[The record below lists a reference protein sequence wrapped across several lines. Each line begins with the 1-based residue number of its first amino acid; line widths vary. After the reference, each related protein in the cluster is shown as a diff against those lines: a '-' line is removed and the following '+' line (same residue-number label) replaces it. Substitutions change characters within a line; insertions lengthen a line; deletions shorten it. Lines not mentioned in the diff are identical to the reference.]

1 MKMPVEH
8 NKITDDSYRFS
19 IDKAIYGSYVKYDR
33 LDKIVYQAFSNTAI
47 AQATDLNI
55 FIDLYSIMHSLFSE
69 HYRVDFTNYTDI
81 TSCVINMCAHYR
93 AFFRRLR
100 VNTTFYLIFST
111 NCCSI
116 NRKYVSEY
124 NEVFYNKTLVP
135 ESKKIT
141 DDNFKL
147 LTALCPYLPDIHF
160 INSVEGF
167 EVSVIIANLIDT
179 LNDGKP
185 NMIISRDLYPIQ
197 LTYLYPFT
205 TFLYSRKSTIMGDT
219 SMLIPV
225 SEKSSYRQEFWNLIR
240 ESRKINGEKLDMISP
255 VNYTLYTAIAGF
267 SDRGLRHIHNSNA
280 AVNLIYSIVGS
291 DDIRV
296 NLSLLHTPEIMSKY
310 NVSLIETRY
319 MVLDVPLMLP
329 YYKNT
334 PECKNIKIL
343 NLHNDAVINKI
354 NSKYFERNPID
365 LQIL

>member
-1 MKMPVEH
+1 MPVNH
-8 NKITDDSYRFS
+8 NDLTNDSYRFS
-19 IDKAIYGSYVKYDR
+19 IDAAIYGSYVKYDR
-33 LDKIVYQAFSNTAI
+33 LDQIVYNAFSNTAI

-93 AFFRRLR
+93 AFFRRLK

-111 NCCSI
+111 NCCPI

-124 NEVFYNKTLVP
+124 NEVFYNKTKVP

-147 LTALCPYLPDIHF
+147 LSAICPYLPDIHF
-160 INSVEGF
+160 INSIDGY
-167 EVSVIIANLIDT
+167 EVSVIIAYLIEA
-179 LNDGKP
+179 LHDGKP

-205 TFLYSRKSTIMGDT
+205 TFLYSRKQKGIGDT

-225 SEKSSYRQEFWNLIR
+225 SEKDSYRSEFWNLIR
-240 ESRKINGEKLDMISP
+240 DARKISGEKLDLISP
-255 VNYTLYTAIAGF
+255 INYTLYLATAGF
-267 SDRGLRHIHNSNA
+267 SDRGLKSIHNTNQA
-280 AVNLIYSIVGS
+280 IKLIYDIVGGENIKINMS
-291 DDIRV
+291 QLQDPNI
-296 NLSLLHTPEIMSKY
+296 LSRY
-310 NVSLIETRY
+310 NVPLIESRFNT
-319 MVLDVPLMLP
+319 LDVPFMLP
-329 YYKNT
+329 YYKST
-334 PECKNIKIL
+334 PECKNIKIM
-343 NLHNDAVINKI
+343 NLHDDAVINKI

-365 LQIL
+365 LQAL